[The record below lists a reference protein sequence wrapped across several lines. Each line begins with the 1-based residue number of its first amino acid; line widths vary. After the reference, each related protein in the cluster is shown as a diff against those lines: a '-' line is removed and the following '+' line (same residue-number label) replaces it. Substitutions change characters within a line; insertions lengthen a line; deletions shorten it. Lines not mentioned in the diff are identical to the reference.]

1 MPTFRIYTRGLD
13 ARFIHAKDI
22 ECADEQEAIQKAQQ
36 AVDRRDIELW
46 ERGRFIKRL
55 AAKPGTMK

>member
-1 MPTFRIYTRGLD
+1 MTVFRIYTLGLD
-13 ARFIHAKDI
+13 ACFIHAKDI

-36 AVDRRDIELW
+36 GVARRDVELW
-46 ERGRFIKRL
+46 QRDRFITRL